1 MRKYGFFFAGAAILG
16 LSAVL
21 VDGLQGQPKG
31 GGGGGGGGGNV
42 LTLVNNKDV
51 KKELNITDE
60 QAAKIPAEVL
70 AALGKVLDEKQL
82 KRLKQIQ
89 VQQMGNNA
97 FKDAGVQKELNLTA
111 EQKTSIDGILEVQTK
126 ELAEFKGGFGGFGK
140 GKGGADIRR
149 RELRQEERSEQRQ
162 VIGLL
167 CTKTD
172 EALGR
177 GTPNPGVRITQGLVE
192 SLRETIRLIGEQV
205 QSADDGA
212 RFADQAGDA
221 EALDRHRERH
231 RIARQALPDAAF
243 AAIAQVRPEVIRAHR
258 QVIVENP

>member
-21 VDGLQGQPKG
+21 VDGLQGQPKGG

-140 GKGGADIRR
+140 GKGGADAAKGNAEKADKVRKEATEKINGV
-149 RELRQEERSEQRQ
+149 L
-162 VIGLL
+162 
-167 CTKTD
+167 TKTQR
-172 EALGR
+172 A
-177 GTPNPGVRITQGLVE
+177 TW
-192 SLRETIRLIGEQV
+192 REMTGEE
-205 QSADDGA
+205 
-212 RFADQAGDA
+212 FK
-221 EALDRHRERH
+221 
-231 RIARQALPDAAF
+231 F
-243 AAIAQVRPEVIRAHR
+243 AAPTFGGG
-258 QVIVENP
+258 NFGKKKDPNKDK